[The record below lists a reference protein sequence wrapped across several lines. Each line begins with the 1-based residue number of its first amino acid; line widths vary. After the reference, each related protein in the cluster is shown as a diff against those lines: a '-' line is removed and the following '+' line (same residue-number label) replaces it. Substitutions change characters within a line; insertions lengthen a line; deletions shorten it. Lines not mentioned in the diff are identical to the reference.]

1 MRTLPFLLL
10 FLSGCI
16 LTKQS
21 TPVAS
26 TVSTTPAKSE
36 TCPDKPIGSLD
47 SSKVKAITL
56 TFQDKQES
64 GMVKA
69 GESLGFSFESKGNEK
84 FNYATK
90 ENLCVWVFS
99 PDNQVL
105 QGTKLSQK
113 GRYTVQISIP
123 KGSSSFELAMRLE
136 DAQQSKPNKTNTV
149 VVEQIAAPAATPA
162 GWLINPK
169 ASSPPIQES
178 TERVN
183 FAKGSSTGTVQDTI
197 APSQLKHYLLQC
209 GGGQSMTVRSQNS
222 AVNVR
227 IVAPDGST
235 IGRIPS
241 GSSSWQG
248 TLPSDGDYSVD
259 VSSPGSTSFSIQVEV
274 L

>member
-1 MRTLPFLLL
+1 MKTLPLLLL
-10 FLSGCI
+10 FLTGCPM
-16 LTKQS
+16 TKQPTSAVS
-21 TPVAS
+21 TPS
-26 TVSTTPAKSE
+26 TAKSE

-47 SSKVKAITL
+47 SSKVKTIAL
-56 TFQDKQES
+56 TSQDKQES

-69 GESLGFSFESKGNEK
+69 GESLGFSFEST
-84 FNYATK
+84 TK

-99 PDNQVL
+99 PDNQVM
-105 QGTKLSQK
+105 QSTKLSQK
-113 GRYTVQISIP
+113 GKYIVQVSIP

-136 DAQQSKPNKTNTV
+136 DVQQAKPNKTTKAI
-149 VVEQIAAPAATPA
+149 VEQIASPAATPA
-162 GWLINPK
+162 GWLTNPK
-169 ASSPPIQES
+169 ASAPPIQES

-259 VSSPGSTSFSIQVEV
+259 VSSPGNASFSIQVEV

>member
-1 MRTLPFLLL
+1 MKTLPLLLL
-10 FLSGCI
+10 FLTGCPMI
-16 LTKQS
+16 KQS
-21 TPVAS
+21 TPV
-26 TVSTTPAKSE
+26 VSISPAKSE
-36 TCPDKPIGSLD
+36 ECPDKPIGSLD
-47 SSKVKAITL
+47 SSKVKTIAL
-56 TFQDKQES
+56 TSQDKQES

-84 FNYATK
+84 FNYTTK

-99 PDNQVL
+99 PDNQVM
-105 QGTKLSQK
+105 QSTKLSQK
-113 GRYTVQISIP
+113 GKYIVQVSIP

-136 DAQQSKPNKTNTV
+136 DAQAKPNKATTGV
-149 VVEQIAAPAATPA
+149 TEPPASPTAVPA
-162 GWLINPK
+162 RVPTSPK

-197 APSQLKHYLLQC
+197 TPSQLKHYLLQC

-259 VSSPGSTSFSIQVEV
+259 VSSPGNASFSIQVEV